1 MKKNEYLILKPMVP
15 SEYTAEE
22 RKRLRDYEIKIM
34 HSKSNS
40 ENKMV
45 PSDYTSE
52 EREILRNYE
61 RKIMN
66 SKKYNNSNE
75 ER

>member
-1 MKKNEYLILKPMVP
+1 MGP

-22 RKRLRDYEIKIM
+22 RKRIRDYEIKIM

-40 ENKMV
+40 ENKMG

-66 SKKYNNSNE
+66 SKKHNCNE

>member
-1 MKKNEYLILKPMVP
+1 MKKMEYLILKPMGS

-22 RKRLRDYEIKIM
+22 RKKLKEYEYKIM

-40 ENKMV
+40 ENKMG

-66 SKKYNNSNE
+66 SKDSNGNE

>member
-1 MKKNEYLILKPMVP
+1 
-15 SEYTAEE
+15 
-22 RKRLRDYEIKIM
+22 M

-66 SKKYNNSNE
+66 SKKHNSNE